1 MNSDIDNVPQH
12 LAIIM
17 DGNGRWA
24 QKQGKLRTAGHKAAV
39 ETTRKVVENAAR
51 SGVKFLTLFAFSTE
65 NWQRPEEEVGVLMEL
80 FLVVLGREV
89 AKLHDNDIRVCFVGN
104 LDDFTPRLQ
113 KAMRDAEA
121 KTLNNKTMLLNIA
134 VSYGGRDDI
143 TQVVKTLA
151 ADVKA
156 GTLEPQDIDE
166 SAIAKR
172 LYTAHCPDVDL
183 FVRTGGERRLSNFLM
198 WNLAYSELYFCDVLW
213 PDFDRQELQNALDW
227 YATRQR
233 RFGKTGEQL
242 QN

>member
-1 MNSDIDNVPQH
+1 MTSETKIPPQH

-24 QKQGKLRTAGHKAAV
+24 QKQGKRRTAGHKAAV
-39 ETTRKVVENAAR
+39 ETTRQVVENAAR

-89 AKLHDNDIRVCFVGN
+89 AKLHENDIRVCFVGK
-104 LDDFTPRLQ
+104 LSDFSPRLQ
-113 KAMRDAEA
+113 QAMRDAEA

-143 TQVVKTLA
+143 AQAVRSLA

-156 GTLEPQDIDE
+156 GTLDPQDIDQA
-166 SAIAKR
+166 AIAKR
-172 LYTAHCPDVDL
+172 LYTGNCPDVDL
-183 FVRTGGERRLSNFLM
+183 FIRTGGESRISNFVM
-198 WNLAYSELYFCDVLW
+198 WNLAYSELYFSDVLW
-213 PDFDRQELQNALDW
+213 PDFDMAALQESLDW
-227 YATRQR
+227 YTTRQR